1 MAPSRDIELTEEDL
15 AIIYGR
21 SAMAAC
27 LSSVAGALHALEE
40 CPDGAAAQDLLV
52 KALSENL
59 QKTAAPRAPFP
70 MTEPEREGL
79 KQLYRVFLGFYRD
92 PKVLA
97 NLPRDSIQH

>member
-21 SAMAAC
+21 SAMAAF

-40 CPDGAAAQDLLV
+40 CPDGAAAQDLLL

>member
-1 MAPSRDIELTEEDL
+1 MASSRGIELTDEDM
-15 AIIYGR
+15 AIINGR
-21 SAMAAC
+21 SAIAAF

-40 CPDGAAAQDLLV
+40 RPDGADVQDLLL
-52 KALSENL
+52 KALSKNL
-59 QKTAAPRAPFP
+59 QKTAALRAPFP

-97 NLPRDSIQH
+97 NLPRDSTQH